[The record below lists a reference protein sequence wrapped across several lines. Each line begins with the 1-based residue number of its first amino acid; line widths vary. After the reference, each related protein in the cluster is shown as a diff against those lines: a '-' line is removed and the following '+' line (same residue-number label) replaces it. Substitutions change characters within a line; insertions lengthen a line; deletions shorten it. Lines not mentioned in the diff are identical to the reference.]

1 MIIFRCN
8 ASATVGVGHLMR
20 CRTLAAELKRQ
31 GVASVMVGPGEE
43 WRTQQDAALFSDWV
57 PMVWKDAISD
67 AQALVSLARA
77 YDRAVLVLDDY
88 RVDEIYQRVLVDAD
102 LGWMQQFN
110 SAAPPPFWGRWV
122 VNGGPGEHAER
133 YRPQMRNP
141 QTRFLLGPDYAVLRP
156 AFCTPRE
163 KQAQTMDKVLVAL
176 GGGDDRGVTRKL
188 LGGLLD
194 KGPRHLRYRI
204 MSGRSNPS
212 NSLLSEWV
220 AGEASGRVE
229 LSIDPEDVYA
239 EYAWADMA
247 IIAGGTSTFE
257 AAALG
262 LPMLIIA
269 MADNQLN
276 QARGWVERGAAFF
289 MGHYGDLHVE
299 TVVSA
304 LSSLG
309 HKDKFMDMSLAARRA
324 VDGRGCER
332 LARVL
337 VEAYG

>member
-1 MIIFRCN
+1 
-8 ASATVGVGHLMR
+8 MR
-20 CRTLAAELKRQ
+20 CRTLGAELQRQ
-31 GVASVMVGPGEE
+31 GMASVMVGPGEE
-43 WRTQQDAALFSDWV
+43 WRTQQDDVLFSDWV
-57 PMVWKDAISD
+57 PLVWNDAIAD
-67 AQALVSLARA
+67 AQTLVSLARA
-77 YDRAVLVLDDY
+77 HDRAVLVLDDY
-88 RVDEIYQRVLVDAD
+88 RVDEAYQRILVDAGLD
-102 LGWMQQFN
+102 WMQQFN

-133 YRPQMRNP
+133 YRPQMRNS
-141 QTRFLLGPDYAVLRP
+141 QTQFLLGPDYAVLRP
-156 AFCTPRE
+156 AFCSPAE
-163 KQAQTMDKVLVAL
+163 KPEQGRAMDKVLVAL
-176 GGGDDRGVTRKL
+176 GGGDDRGVTRPL
-188 LGGLLD
+188 LGALLEN
-194 KGPRHLRYRI
+194 GPRHLRYRI

-212 NSLLSEWV
+212 NSLLAEWV
-220 AGEASGRVE
+220 AGEASGRIE

-262 LPMLIIA
+262 LPMMIIA

-289 MGHYGDLHVE
+289 MGRYGDLNIE

-309 HKDKFMDMSLAARRA
+309 HKDRFMDMSQAARRA

-337 VEAYG
+337 VEARG